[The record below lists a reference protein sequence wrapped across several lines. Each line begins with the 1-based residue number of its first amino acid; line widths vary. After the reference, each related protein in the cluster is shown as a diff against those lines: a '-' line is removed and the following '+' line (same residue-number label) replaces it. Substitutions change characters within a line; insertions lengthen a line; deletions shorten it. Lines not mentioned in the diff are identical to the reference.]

1 MVGDVIPG
9 LVVQESLRK
18 QSEKATGNK
27 AVSSI
32 PPWLLHQLLPWHP
45 LMNLRYVSEI
55 TPSPPSSFGS
65 WCFMP
70 AIDA

>member
-9 LVVQESLRK
+9 LMVRDSIRK

-45 LMNLRYVSEI
+45 
-55 TPSPPSSFGS
+55 
-65 WCFMP
+65 
-70 AIDA
+70 